1 MADKGFTIREML
13 KEINVD
19 LNLPPFLNGKQLT
32 ADEVLKGRRIA
43 SLRIHVERAIRIIK
57 EYHILQE
64 TIPIS
69 LARLTNQVVFV
80 CN

>member
-1 MADKGFTIREML
+1 M
-13 KEINVD
+13 
-19 LNLPPFLNGKQLT
+19 
-32 ADEVLKGRRIA
+32 
-43 SLRIHVERAIRIIK
+43 ERAIRIIK

-80 CN
+80 CAFLTNFQPALVPLSSNSSEEEVDEYFEKLSECSDSECDSLDDEDIG

>member
-1 MADKGFTIREML
+1 M
-13 KEINVD
+13 
-19 LNLPPFLNGKQLT
+19 
-32 ADEVLKGRRIA
+32 
-43 SLRIHVERAIRIIK
+43 ERAIIRIK

-80 CN
+80 CAFLTNFQPALVPLSSNSSEEEVDEYFEKLSELERQFKNE